1 MAIQFIDGSPAD
13 IQPQHKGPDMK
24 LVEDWNTLVNLQSR
38 ARYIQHLTT
47 CILAIPGYPDNL
59 ETIEGL
65 RTSLAKELEETR
77 ELLNKAA
84 EETK

>member
-1 MAIQFIDGSPAD
+1 MY
-13 IQPQHKGPDMK
+13 K
-24 LVEDWNTLVNLQSR
+24 LTEDWNTLVNLQSR

-59 ETIEGL
+59 ETIENL
-65 RTSLAKELEETR
+65 KYNLSRELEETR